1 MLVSQK
7 LYYFA
12 SNMKKLLHISFIFLL
27 TVTLIVMGSGVT
39 FRHCSCSGKTT
50 MILSHTSQNEG
61 NSETTKGCM
70 KITSMSLSP
79 TTQMQP
85 IAFDFHAYQPLIAI
99 INDWHILDL
108 MPMIEKHA
116 HCVLPGKG
124 YSPPPKLYLYLIKVL
139 TI

>member
-1 MLVSQK
+1 MLISQK
-7 LYYFA
+7 LCYFA

-50 MILSHTSQNEG
+50 MILSHTSQDDG

-70 KITSMSLSP
+70 KISSVSLSP

-85 IAFDFHAYQPLIAI
+85 IAFDFHAYQPLVAI
-99 INDWHILDL
+99 INDWHTFDL
-108 MPMIEKHA
+108 MPRIEKHA
-116 HCVLPGKG
+116 HSLLPLTG
-124 YSPPPKLYLYLIKVL
+124 YSPPPKLYLYLINVL